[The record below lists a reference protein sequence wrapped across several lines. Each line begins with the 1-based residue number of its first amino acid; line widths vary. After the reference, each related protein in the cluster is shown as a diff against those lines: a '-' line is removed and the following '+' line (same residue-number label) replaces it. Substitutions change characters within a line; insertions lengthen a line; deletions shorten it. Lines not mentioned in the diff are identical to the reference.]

1 MTVEAQK
8 ETLGFQTEVN
18 QLLKLMIHSLY
29 SNKEIFLRE
38 LISNA
43 SDAIDKL
50 RFEAISE
57 TKLYEDDTE
66 LKIFVSID
74 KEARTMTISDNGIGM
89 SRDEVVTNIGTI
101 AKSGTQEFMAALSG
115 DQKKDANIIG
125 QFGVGFYSAFIVAD
139 KVSLRTRRAGTD
151 AEHGVLWESEGEG
164 NFSIETIN
172 KVNRGTEITLH
183 LREDQDEFIE
193 SFRIRNIIKTYSDHI
208 TVPIE
213 MLKDPEPVAPDADS
227 DEESEKKAEA
237 EAETVIEYEVVNSA
251 SALWTRNKKDITD
264 EEYNEFYKHVG
275 HDYEEP
281 LERMH
286 NQVEGKYEYTSL
298 FFIPK
303 RAPFDLWDR
312 DRKHGI
318 KLYVRRVFIMDET
331 EKLMP
336 NYLRFVRGIVDSND
350 LPLNV
355 SREILQGS
363 KVLDS
368 IRGASV
374 KKVLGSLEKLA
385 ENDKEKYATFWK
397 EFGRVIKEGP
407 GEDFANREK
416 IAKLCRFSSTLKNT
430 EEQDVSLDD
439 YIARIK
445 TKPAETEKAE
455 TENADTETEAKD
467 ETSAEKKSE
476 QKAIYYITADSFAA
490 AKNSPHLEIFRKK
503 EIEVLL
509 LSDRVDEFFVSSLP
523 EYDGIPLKSITRGE
537 LDLGDLED
545 EEEKKEQEKAEEEFK
560 DFVSKVKEVM
570 GDEVKEVRLTHRLTE
585 SPACLVS
592 GEHDMSANLER
603 MLKQAGQ
610 NTMGQKPILEI
621 NPTHPLVER
630 LKLEAA
636 GDRFNDWVKILFDQA
651 LLSEG
656 GQLEDPATFVS
667 RLNKMLLE
675 LSGK

>member
-8 ETLGFQTEVN
+8 ETLGFQTEVS

-57 TKLYEDDTE
+57 SKLYEDDTE
-66 LKIFVSID
+66 LKIIID
-74 KEARTMTISDNGIGM
+74 VDKDARTITISDNGIGM
-89 SRDEVVTNIGTI
+89 SRDDVVTNIGTI
-101 AKSGTQEFMAALSG
+101 AKSGTKEFMESLTG
-115 DQKKDANIIG
+115 DQKKDAHIIG

-139 KVSLRTRRAGTD
+139 KVTLKTRRAGTGTD
-151 AEHGVLWESEGEG
+151 HAVQWESTGEG
-164 NFSIETIN
+164 DFSIETIE
-172 KVNRGTEITLH
+172 KQSRGTEITLH
-183 LREDQDEFIE
+183 LREDQDEFLE
-193 SFRIRNIIKTYSDHI
+193 SYRIRNVIKTYSDHI

-213 MLKDPEPVAPDADS
+213 MLKDPEPVMPPAEGEEAP
-227 DEESEKKAEA
+227 EEP
-237 EAETVIEYEVVNSA
+237 AETVIEYETVNSA
-251 SALWTRNKKDITD
+251 SALWTRPKSEIKDD
-264 EEYNEFYKHVG
+264 EYNEFYKHIA
-275 HDYEEP
+275 HDFEDP
-281 LERMH
+281 LTRMH

-298 FFIPK
+298 LFIPQ

-336 NYLRFVRGIVDSND
+336 NYLRFVRGIIDSND

-368 IRGASV
+368 IRSGSV
-374 KKVLGSLEKLA
+374 KKVLA
-385 ENDKEKYATFWK
+385 ELQKMANNKPEDYAKFWK

-416 IAKLCRFSSTLKNT
+416 IAKLCLFASTHKDT
-430 EEQDVSLDD
+430 DEQVVSLDD
-439 YIARIK
+439 YISRMKKADD
-445 TKPAETEKAE
+445 AETKAE
-455 TENADTETEAKD
+455 DADTEKKEGEDSEAEDKGG
-467 ETSAEKKSE
+467 

-490 AKNSPHLEIFRKK
+490 AKSSPHLEIFRKK
-503 EIEVLL
+503 GIEVLL
-509 LSDRVDEFFVSSLP
+509 LSDRVDEFLMSSLP
-523 EYDGIPLKSITRGE
+523 EYDGIPLKSIARGE

-545 EEEKKEQEKAEEEFK
+545 EEDKKEQEKAEEEFK
-560 DFVSKVKEVM
+560 DFVTKVKDVM
-570 GDEVKEVRLTHRLTE
+570 GEEVKEVRLTHRLTD
-585 SPACLVS
+585 SPACLVT

-610 NTMGQKPILEI
+610 DVMGHKPIFEI
-621 NPTHPLVER
+621 NPTHPLVVR
-630 LKLEAA
+630 LKTEENN
-636 GDRFNDWVKILFDQA
+636 DRFNDWVKILFDQA

-656 GQLEDPATFVS
+656 GQLEDPATFVQ

-675 LSGK
+675 LSN